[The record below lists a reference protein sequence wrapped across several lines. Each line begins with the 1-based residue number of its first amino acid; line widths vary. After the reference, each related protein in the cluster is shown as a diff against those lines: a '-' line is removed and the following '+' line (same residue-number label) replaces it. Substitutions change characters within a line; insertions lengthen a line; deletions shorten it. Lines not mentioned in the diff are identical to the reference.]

1 MYYYQDVKFSKE
13 GDIEVEDGDF
23 KIVSPKQTIEQQ
35 IRNRLNTNNPE
46 WLYYDGI
53 GADQEDFRGE
63 NNTKKVAQQSSDRIR
78 KALTYD
84 GLISNGDLSV
94 ESVPTNA
101 REITHFITV
110 NIGNETLNFTYKLDL
125 G

>member
-1 MYYYQDVKFSKE
+1 MYCDQDVKFSKE